1 MKFRTF
7 SFFILS
13 ALLLTSCSGTTG
25 PDETTTLPQSTE
37 ITQTETALPP
47 IEIRDFNGK
56 EFTFFIRWATD
67 GWDWNVD
74 DLFVEE
80 QNGEPVNDAVW
91 KRNNI
96 VQERYNCSISQV
108 KSNDMWNSAN
118 IVRTSILAGDKAY
131 DGIIA
136 SGRNM
141 VALGIE
147 GLLYDLNSFDELDL
161 TRSYWNP
168 SIIEELT
175 LGKKLFFAMGDLS
188 ATDNRAVRCL
198 YFNKN
203 LFSKYNLDDPYTL
216 VRSGEWT
223 IEKFLKMVSEGRL
236 DLDGNG
242 EYNENDQWGL
252 YVQPSIGANLFFAS
266 EGRFIIKDK
275 DDRLVVS
282 FGSEGTVD
290 LMSAIADRIKSA
302 YDSML
307 ISYDY
312 QKMIPSFAEG
322 HSLFYSEV
330 SLFIERFRQYD
341 FDVGMIP
348 MPKFDEN
355 QENYCQYADGACLNY
370 AGIPID
376 SPAPDDT
383 ALLLEALSAESP
395 ETLTKAYYDIC
406 LTGKSIR
413 DEESAEMLDIIFN
426 NYTIDYADLFDFSF
440 YGSLNNALRGELD
453 VASTVASTL
462 ESAKTATNEINE
474 KIASK

>member
-1 MKFRTF
+1 MKKHTL
-7 SFFILS
+7 SLILIS
-13 ALLLTSCSGTTG
+13 LLLLTSCGGNTELE
-25 PDETTTLPQSTE
+25 ETSTSSESTE
-37 ITQTETALPP
+37 ISQSETTLPP
-47 IEIRDFNGK
+47 IEIRDFNEK
-56 EFTFFIRWATD
+56 DFTFFIRWATD

-74 DLFVEE
+74 DLCVEE

-118 IVRTSILAGDKAY
+118 IVRTSVLAGDKAY

-136 SGRNM
+136 SGKNM

-147 GLLYDLNSFDELDL
+147 GLLYDLNSFNELDL

-175 LGKKLFFAMGDLS
+175 LSGKLFYAMGDLS

-198 YFNKN
+198 YFNKD
-203 LFSKYNLDDPYTL
+203 LFSKYKLDDPYSL

-252 YVQPSIGANLFFAS
+252 YVQPTIGVNLFYATGS
-266 EGRFIIKDK
+266 RFITKGN

-282 FGSEGTVD
+282 FGTEKGVD
-290 LMSAIADRIKSA
+290 LMSAIADGIKGASDA
-302 YDSML
+302 ML
-307 ISYDY
+307 ISNDY
-312 QKMIPSFAEG
+312 QTMIPSFAEG

-348 MPKFDEN
+348 MPKFDN
-355 QENYCQYADGACLNY
+355 SQEKYCQYADGNCLNY
-370 AGIPID
+370 VGIPID

-383 ALLLEALSAESP
+383 ALLLEALSAESF

-413 DEESAEMLDIIFN
+413 DEESADMLDIIFN
-426 NYTIDYADLFDFSF
+426 NYTIDYADLLSYSF
-440 YGSLNNALRGELD
+440 YNNLATALRGELD
-453 VASTVASTL
+453 VASTVASSL
-462 ESAKTATNEINE
+462 ESAKTSINEINE
-474 KIASK
+474 KIASQ